1 MRVGIVILMGALVVG
16 AAACSQR
23 SDTLGCT
30 TNSDLSAMRA
40 LKLES
45 AEDDAVR
52 DTGDGDHRLLGVHSG
67 VGLTVPGLTTN
78 PDTSGYGLR
87 VLEGTDTPCSPEESE
102 LNARA
107 LRYAK
112 KYNQKKM
119 LLWQP
124 RAA

>member
-1 MRVGIVILMGALVVG
+1 MKARFVILAGAIVLSTT
-16 AAACSQR
+16 ACSQKV
-23 SDTLGCT
+23 DAVDCT
-30 TNSDLSAMRA
+30 PHSDLPKMRA
-40 LKLES
+40 LNLES

-52 DTGDGDHRLLGVHSG
+52 ENGNGDHRLLGVHSG
-67 VGLTVPGLTTN
+67 VGLSVPGLTIN

-87 VLEGTDTPCSPEESE
+87 VVEGSDTPCSTEESE

-112 KYNQKKM
+112 KYNLKKM

-124 RAA
+124 QST

>member
-1 MRVGIVILMGALVVG
+1 MKAGFVILVG
-16 AAACSQR
+16 AVVLVTAACSQR
-23 SDTLGCT
+23 GDAVGCT
-30 TNSDLSAMRA
+30 TNSNLSAMRA

-52 DTGDGDHRLLGVHSG
+52 DSGNGDHRLIGVHSG
-67 VGLTVPGLTTN
+67 VGLTVPALATS

-87 VLEGTDTPCSPEESE
+87 VVEGTDTPCSSEERE
-102 LNARA
+102 LNSMA

-112 KYNQKKM
+112 KYNEKKM

-124 RAA
+124 PAA